1 MPYAKDNG
9 LASTNNDLPP
19 IQLRPRAAEQV
30 CCRAEDSRYS
40 EHTQP
45 EQRHAKLGIFKR
57 MEIYLPDQGED
68 VLQHG

>member
-1 MPYAKDNG
+1 MPYEEDNG
-9 LASTNNDLPP
+9 LASMNNDPLP
-19 IQLRPRAAEQV
+19 IQLHPRVTEQA